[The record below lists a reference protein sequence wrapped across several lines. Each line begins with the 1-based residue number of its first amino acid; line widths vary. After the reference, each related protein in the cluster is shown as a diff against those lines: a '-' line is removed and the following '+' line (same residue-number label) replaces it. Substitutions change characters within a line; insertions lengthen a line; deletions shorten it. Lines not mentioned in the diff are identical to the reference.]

1 MMKIRHFLCLLG
13 FCLMLSTP
21 SVFGQSCSD
30 YACLIKK
37 VGKAISDKNYQ
48 IAFDNLEAAD
58 GHPNKD
64 VMEIKKFRKQ
74 LFNAIEKGRKEAL
87 LAKDEA
93 EKQSDRAE
101 NAIIE
106 AKKSEKE
113 AISSKLAANVREMI
127 SLEFE
132 TAIRLADYATKVNN
146 PPTEEAVRSLHDV
159 VSQEGY
165 AQVKT
170 INASK
175 RFLNGNVN
183 QCFFSSDGELFATV
197 IPEDSVI
204 RIWKLING
212 QNISVAKHLDLPT
225 KKIVFSKDNKQIIF
239 QENNGKVRV
248 INTKDGSNAL
258 TFFDSAILPF
268 TAFSPSNDNTNY
280 DILFFNDKPLL
291 LNINNADSTVNLVD
305 LYTKRT
311 INTFHENNQTRL
323 CIMSPNEK
331 LMATLGID
339 NVVKIWDIEKNILV
353 GKVRNESDVSRIAFS
368 PDNNIIAIV
377 KNRTIDLWNISANKL
392 LKSLNGLK
400 SKIDYVAFSNEGK
413 YLISSQDNNLET
425 QLWNIEWG
433 QIVQTIKMIQSLPK
447 SIIFTEKSRFIVSY
461 SANLIIV
468 WRTLEDMLDPQKNP
482 IFNEEQRKG
491 FGIPNWIKD

>member
-1 MMKIRHFLCLLG
+1 MKVLHFLLPFV
-13 FCLMLSTP
+13 FCLIAFTP
-21 SVFGQSCSD
+21 LVAQQCSD
-30 YACLIKK
+30 YSCLIKK
-37 VGKAISDKNYQ
+37 VGKALIDKKYKV
-48 IAFDNLEAAD
+48 AFDNLEAAD

-64 VMEIKKFRKQ
+64 FAQIAKLRKQ
-74 LFNAIEKGRKEAL
+74 LFDAIEKEKEDAIK
-87 LAKDEA
+87 ARDESK
-93 EKQSDRAE
+93 EQSDRAE
-101 NAIIE
+101 NAINE

-113 AISSKLAANVREMI
+113 AISSKLAANVREML

-175 RFLNGNVN
+175 RFFNGNVN

-197 IPEDSVI
+197 VPEDSVI

-212 QNISVAKHLDLPT
+212 QNISVSRNLDLPT
-225 KKIVFSKDNKQIIF
+225 NKIVFSKDNKQIIF
-239 QENNGKVRV
+239 QENNGKVKV
-248 INTKDGSNAL
+248 INTKDGSNSL
-258 TFFDSAILPF
+258 TFSDSSHLLL
-268 TAFSPSNDNTNY
+268 TAPSTTNTHNDN
-280 DILFFNDKPLL
+280 ILFFRGKPILI
-291 LNINNADSTVNLVD
+291 NINNADLTINLVD

-311 INTFHENNQTRL
+311 INTFRENTQLRS
-323 CIMSPNEK
+323 CIVSPNEK
-331 LMATLGID
+331 LIAILGID
-339 NVVKIWDIEKNILV
+339 NSVTAWDIDKNIRV
-353 GKVRNESDVSRIAFS
+353 GKVINESEVSKIVFS

-377 KNRTIDLWNISANKL
+377 KNRTIDLWDISANKL

-400 SKIDYVAFSNEGK
+400 SRIDYVAFSNEGK
-413 YLISSQDNNLET
+413 YLLSSQENNQET
-425 QLWNIEWG
+425 KLWNIEWG
-433 QIVQTIKMIQSLPK
+433 QIVQTIKMIPSLPK
-447 SIIFTEKSRFIVSY
+447 SIVFTDRSRFIVSY

-468 WRTLEDMLDPQKNP
+468 WRSIEDMLDPQKNP

-491 FGIPNWIKD
+491 FGIPSWIKD